1 MPYPQK
7 HYLVAGLCAL
17 APALKEL
24 TGLRLGLVIN
34 FDEPF
39 GKNGIRRMANEQWEL
54 SAKDI

>member
-1 MPYPQK
+1 
-7 HYLVAGLCAL
+7 LVAGLCAL

-34 FDEPF
+34 FGEPF